1 MRRFLVYIVALAILI
16 APLPP
21 VARSATDIND
31 GSQARGQLKG
41 TLGAGLYEPDSTGRV
56 FKSNTYGHQYV
67 SEGLKDRDH
76 WEFKNTGFQGD
87 SIPAASWAKYGIVG
101 GYGLTFADL
110 KDYSAASL
118 MVSWTANADTDSVA
132 VEIFVVG
139 KQSMSE
145 DGYDY
150 VFDAD
155 DADTLMSGF
164 FVGRGQWAE
173 RLWTKNL
180 DRLSRRAYFA
190 KPRSTQASLTEWD
203 NNATPAPIG
212 TPRTYQLGQLS
223 GTGVMIPLTDIAGSD
238 MLMPITG
245 VWVVNRHPRRP
256 IVGFNVNLWA
266 KVK

>member
-1 MRRFLVYIVALAILI
+1 MLLLIPGLTLAQV
-16 APLPP
+16 
-21 VARSATDIND
+21 VAREGQQFRNQLSGSAPVFM
-31 GSQARGQLKG
+31 
-41 TLGAGLYEPDSTGRV
+41 YEPDSTARIGRA
-56 FKSNTYGHQYV
+56 NTYGHQYV

-76 WEFKNTGFQGD
+76 WEFKNTGFQSD

-110 KDYSAASL
+110 KDYNSAAL
-118 MVSWTANADTDSVA
+118 MVSWSVNPAAAADTDSVA
-132 VEIFVVG
+132 VEIFIVG

-150 VFDAD
+150 VFDVD

-180 DRLSRRAYFA
+180 DRVSHRAYFA
-190 KPRSTQASLTEWD
+190 KPRSTQAILTEWD
-203 NNATPAPIG
+203 NNSSPAPIG

-223 GTGVMIPLTDIAGSD
+223 GTGVMIPLSDIAGTE
-238 MLMPITG
+238 MPVPIAG

-256 IVGFNVNLWA
+256 IVGLNINLWA